1 MDKFSFLLSYFSF
14 VLNEKKKI
22 DKFIT
27 YPGYSAILL
36 LPSFNHPDYK
46 FKLSRVNRTNEEDR
60 KPTPFAL
67 FYFFFLLTATR
78 VFIINFPI
86 HVKLIAQKK
95 KKTVSMLQWQSV
107 SQSIEQLR
115 REWIWTD
122 GTDGT
127 DGRMTD
133 AIGIAPRTRARS
145 RARLMPR
152 FLSLVKAAKILAQD
166 STQLEL
172 NCVIHMTCH
181 DTPPLPVPR
190 SNHLR
195 KKIKYRVGR
204 RSSIHPS
211 ISRLSLEARFDCSQ
225 LS

>member
-95 KKTVSMLQWQSV
+95 KKNCIDASVVV
-107 SQSIEQLR
+107 SQSVDWATQTRVDL
-115 REWIWTD
+115 D
-122 GTDGT
+122 GWDGW
-127 DGRMTD
+127 DGRTD
-133 AIGIAPRTRARS
+133 DWCNRDRPEDKSKISSKADATFPFTGEGRQDPRS
-145 RARLMPR
+145 R
-152 FLSLVKAAKILAQD
+152 
-166 STQLEL
+166 
-172 NCVIHMTCH
+172 
-181 DTPPLPVPR
+181 
-190 SNHLR
+190 
-195 KKIKYRVGR
+195 
-204 RSSIHPS
+204 
-211 ISRLSLEARFDCSQ
+211 
-225 LS
+225 